1 MPEPAKAAPLPE
13 ECETTEDLFLYGLH
27 VEQYRHATYHPEDY
41 YVEGLR
47 RDPTDIRLNNAY
59 GRCLLKKC
67 DFAGAEKYF
76 RKAVEKSVRSNP
88 NPYEL

>member
-1 MPEPAKAAPLPE
+1 MVCMWSNTGMPL
-13 ECETTEDLFLYGLH
+13 TI
-27 VEQYRHATYHPEDY
+27 PEDY

-67 DFAGAEKYF
+67 DFAGAEKYSG
-76 RKAVEKSVRSNP
+76 RRWRSLSVPIRTLMIMSRTIIWDF
-88 NPYEL
+88 L